1 MSNNFKSNVRFK
13 VKYKFV
19 LDGEEKEG
27 IESEASWYLVDQQ
40 GNMYS
45 YGPMRPVKPIDDCY
59 LECEPLFK
67 INGEWLSIAEIELRL
82 KGKE

>member
-1 MSNNFKSNVRFK
+1 MIKSNIRFK

-19 LDGEEKEG
+19 LDGEEKKG

-45 YGPMRPVKPIDDCY
+45 YGPFQPVAPVDMCY
-59 LECEPLFK
+59 TECEPLLK
-67 INGEWLSIAEIELRL
+67 VNDEWLSIKEIEARL
-82 KGKE
+82 NGVGGE